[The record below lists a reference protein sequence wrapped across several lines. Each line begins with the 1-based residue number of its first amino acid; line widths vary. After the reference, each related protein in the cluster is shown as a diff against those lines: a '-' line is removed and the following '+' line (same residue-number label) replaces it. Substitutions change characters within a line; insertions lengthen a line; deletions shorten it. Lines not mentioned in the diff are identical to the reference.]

1 MLQQAEEEAPSCRI
15 CLEPAGPSAVAPC
28 ECSGTSRLVH
38 VECLERWVVERGS
51 AVCEVCKA
59 PYAGSALTDLGRN
72 RIAEREMLRL
82 EWPQHDRELFEAEE
96 LALLARPTFVRPT
109 ARRLFILTL
118 LSLSAVLFL
127 AQEEG
132 AVLSSLATDHVRL
145 TDSEAE
151 RYILDLG
158 LGVSGGEQGRASAVF
173 ATHAA
178 AAYAPRAPAPAP
190 AVLDDRPFHTAEEEE
205 QQHAYW
211 EHQRQQ
217 GRAQQRSGALFPED
231 QQVRWSAVSDTGP
244 AAAADAGAAT
254 RASAA
259 AVASD
264 YITSLASSWVSAA
277 SRPLA
282 YDASPPPPLRTT
294 RYEYAD
300 TFPDDHDPNG
310 REGDRVGPERGGGLM
325 NGGPLPPSVPA
336 AVILP
341 SPHTVDTEALL
352 KQLMLEDGCAQHPPP
367 YGPEGERSGDS
378 TAHGTGDMLGAG
390 EHRERSRCDKA
401 ELVLAHLRRRH
412 ADEREA
418 HAEQQASEAME
429 RLTRA
434 FVLLCMLRIVIAQQQ
449 RRRFL
454 MERAT
459 AQAATW
465 DQMRQ
470 PRGPLR
476 V

>member
-1 MLQQAEEEAPSCRI
+1 MTVNFLKQRSSRCSRDRRLSVQPLGGCSSSLCS
-15 CLEPAGPSAVAPC
+15 PSARSYSSRRKR
-28 ECSGTSRLVH
+28 SG
-38 VECLERWVVERGS
+38 
-51 AVCEVCKA
+51 
-59 PYAGSALTDLGRN
+59 
-72 RIAEREMLRL
+72 
-82 EWPQHDRELFEAEE
+82 
-96 LALLARPTFVRPT
+96 AR
-109 ARRLFILTL
+109 
-118 LSLSAVLFL
+118 
-127 AQEEG
+127 
-132 AVLSSLATDHVRL
+132 SLATDHVCL

-178 AAYAPRAPAPAP
+178 AACSPRAPAPAP
-190 AVLDDRPFHTAEEEE
+190 AVLDDRPFHTAEEE

-367 YGPEGERSGDS
+367 YGPEENAAGIRQHTER
-378 TAHGTGDMLGAG
+378 GT
-390 EHRERSRCDKA
+390 C
-401 ELVLAHLRRRH
+401 
-412 ADEREA
+412 
-418 HAEQQASEAME
+418 
-429 RLTRA
+429 
-434 FVLLCMLRIVIAQQQ
+434 
-449 RRRFL
+449 
-454 MERAT
+454 
-459 AQAATW
+459 
-465 DQMRQ
+465 
-470 PRGPLR
+470 
-476 V
+476 